1 MNQDQKKIL
10 IVDDEPDILQLLEIS
25 LNRMGLA
32 VFKAGNVGSA
42 KYLLKKYTFHLCLTD
57 FKLPDGT
64 GMDLVE
70 HMVAEYPETPVAV
83 ITAFG
88 TINYAVEAVKKGAVD
103 FISKPISL
111 EKLRQLVVDALKKA
125 DRQNLPEDFKPQLF
139 SSKAKYFAEINQFIE
154 DFAEHDGSPLILY
167 GADGT
172 WKQKIAAMIHAN
184 SNLREQPFQVIKP
197 DQENIA
203 ELIQKSKGTLYFS
216 DVERLD
222 SSLQSLLSEQIK
234 QKQPWQRIIAATSWG
249 RQELSNSLVIQDQLL
264 RQLCVGELKLKPL
277 QFCKEELTEISNNI
291 LLELSKE
298 WNKLPCK
305 LHPSAIKKLRV
316 YDFPGNI
323 RELHHILSKAAINCH
338 NELIREQDIDLSTT
352 GYEPLLSKHHS
363 LEQYIEEIEVREIKN
378 ALKQSGGNKTK
389 AADLLGISF
398 RALRYK
404 IKKLEIED

>member
-1 MNQDQKKIL
+1 MTQEQKKIL

-25 LNRMGLA
+25 LTRMGLA

-42 KYLLKKYTFHLCLTD
+42 KYLLKKYSFHLCLTD

-88 TINYAVEAVKKGAVD
+88 TINHAVEAVKKGAVD

-111 EKLRQLVVDALKKA
+111 DKLRQLVIDALKKS

-139 SSKAKYFAEINQFIE
+139 NSKTKYFEEINRFIE
-154 DFAEHDGSPLILY
+154 DFSEPGSPLILY

-172 WKQKIAAMIHAN
+172 WRQKIAAMIHAN
-184 SNLREQPFQVIKP
+184 SNLREQDFQVL
-197 DQENIA
+197 DVDREDLEQ
-203 ELIQKSKGTLYFS
+203 LIEQGKGTLYFPN
-216 DVERLD
+216 VEKLD
-222 SSLQSLLSEQIK
+222 STTQSLLAEQIK
-234 QKQPWQRIIAATSWG
+234 LNHSWQRIIAATTWG
-249 RQELSNSLVIQDQLL
+249 KQELSSSLVIQKPLLSQL
-264 RQLCVGELKLKPL
+264 RVGELQLKPL
-277 QFCKEELTEISNNI
+277 KFCKDELTEISNHI

-305 LHPSAIKKLRV
+305 LHPSAIKKLKI
-316 YDFPGNI
+316 YEFPGNI
-323 RELHHILSKAAINCH
+323 RELHHILSKAAINCQ
-338 NELIREQDIDLSTT
+338 NELIREQDIDLLTT
-352 GYEPLLSKHHS
+352 GYEPLLSKNHS
-363 LEQYIEEIEVREIKN
+363 LEQYIEEIEIREIKN

-404 IKKLEIED
+404 IKKLAIEE